1 MGGRRP
7 RMRGAARPRDPHASR
22 RPRARAH
29 EPEEPIERI
38 GGAPRRPRRCVRLHG
53 ARQAEERLVAG
64 EHWRDERNVLTTPL
78 GDPIDARNL
87 LRSRHALRERAGL
100 PAMTVHDL
108 RQTTATLL
116 RNLGVPMD
124 VVSRILRHSRIS
136 ITADIY
142 HYDEVGYDL
151 AGERVEVLGR
161 AHRQADSAT

>member
-1 MGGRRP
+1 M
-7 RMRGAARPRDPHASR
+7 
-22 RPRARAH
+22 
-29 EPEEPIERI
+29 
-38 GGAPRRPRRCVRLHG
+38 
-53 ARQAEERLVAG
+53 
-64 EHWRDERNVLTTPL
+64 LTTPL

-136 ITADIY
+136 ITADIC

>member
-1 MGGRRP
+1 M
-7 RMRGAARPRDPHASR
+7 
-22 RPRARAH
+22 
-29 EPEEPIERI
+29 
-38 GGAPRRPRRCVRLHG
+38 
-53 ARQAEERLVAG
+53 
-64 EHWRDERNVLTTPL
+64 LTTPL